1 MNNDSCRICKDV
13 SKTIQHTRISSCP
26 VATHTGTVIL
36 ALLK

>member
-1 MNNDSCRICKDV
+1 MNNDSFVKMICKDV
-13 SKTIQHTRISSCP
+13 SKTIQHISSCP